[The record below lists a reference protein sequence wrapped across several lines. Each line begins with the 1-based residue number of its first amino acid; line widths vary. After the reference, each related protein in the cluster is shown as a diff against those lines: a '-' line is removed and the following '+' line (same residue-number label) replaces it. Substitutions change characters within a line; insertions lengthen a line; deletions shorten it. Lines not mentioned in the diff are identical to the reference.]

1 MDDTKE
7 VFVAVKN
14 LSVMW
19 QQAQRPFQESHAKKI
34 AAEFDTDKFDPPVIT
49 KPNGQGHYHIVE
61 GQHRVW
67 AVRAL
72 FGDEEKLKCR
82 MVNATDPK
90 RAAEIFLGINAGRK
104 AVKPVP
110 QFQVAVTAG
119 REPQTTINK
128 LVAKLGYRIQ
138 ASKVDFSISA
148 VRALV
153 HVHDRQGYDVLH
165 ATLLVLK
172 NSWGGD
178 VTAFQGDLIKGYAVF
193 INEFPHVLPTRMADV
208 MPKAFSPNQ
217 LLAAG
222 RLYAEQHRVPL
233 LEGLSE
239 TLRGKY
245 NRGLKENQ
253 KLKKK

>member
-19 QQAQRPFQESHAKKI
+19 RQSQRPFQESHAKKI
-34 AAEFDTDKFDPPVIT
+34 ADAFDTDKFDPPVIT

-67 AVRAL
+67 AVRCV
-72 FGDEEKLKCR
+72 FGESEQVKCR
-82 MVNATDPK
+82 MVNASDPA

-104 AVKPVP
+104 AIKPVP
-110 QFQVAVTAG
+110 QFLVAVTAG
-119 REPQTTINK
+119 REPQTTIYK
-128 LVAKLGYRIQ
+128 LVDKLGYRIQ
-138 ASKVDFSISA
+138 AAKVDFSICA
-148 VRALV
+148 VNALIYV
-153 HVHDRQGYDVLH
+153 HNRQGYDVLN

-172 NSWGGD
+172 KSWGGD
-178 VTAFQGDLIKGYAVF
+178 ATAFQGDLIKGYAVF
-193 INEFPHVLPTRMADV
+193 INEFPHMLPARIAEV
-208 MPKAFSPNQ
+208 MPKAFTPNQ

-239 TLRGKY
+239 TLRAKY